1 MSAMV
6 QSGEPN
12 IRPMLPTDVRNVMAI
27 ELAEYPFPWTA
38 KIFSDCLRTG
48 YYCRIAEIDGK
59 MVGGYGVMSS
69 GAGEAHILNVCVAG
83 TFQRQGIGR
92 TLMLHMLDEAESTGV
107 ETVFLEV
114 RESNPVALRL
124 YESLGFNQVGTR
136 KDYYPTK
143 DGREDAI
150 ILALPLTFP
159 VI

>member
-1 MSAMV
+1 MNTMPKTEEPKIRAMQV
-6 QSGEPN
+6 
-12 IRPMLPTDVRNVMAI
+12 TDVRDVMDI

-38 KIFSDCLRTG
+38 KIFSDCLRSG
-48 YYCRIAEIDGK
+48 YYCRIGEIDGQ
-59 MVGGYGVMSS
+59 MAGYGVMSS

-83 TFQRQGIGR
+83 AFRRRGLGR
-92 TLMLHMLDEAESTGV
+92 ILMLHMLDEAESTGV

-124 YESLGFNQVGTR
+124 YEGLGFNQVGMR
-136 KDYYPTK
+136 KDYYPTR

-150 ILALPLTFP
+150 IMALPLTFP

>member
-1 MSAMV
+1 MPKTEEPKIRAMQV
-6 QSGEPN
+6 
-12 IRPMLPTDVRNVMAI
+12 TDVRDVMDI

-38 KIFSDCLRTG
+38 KIFSDCLRSG
-48 YYCRIAEIDGK
+48 YYCRIGEIDGQ
-59 MVGGYGVMSS
+59 MAGYGVMSS

-83 TFQRQGIGR
+83 AFRRRGLGR
-92 TLMLHMLDEAESTGV
+92 ILMLHMLDEAESTGV

-124 YESLGFNQVGTR
+124 YEGLGFNQVGMR
-136 KDYYPTK
+136 KDYYPTR

-150 ILALPLTFP
+150 IMALPLTFP

>member
-1 MSAMV
+1 MNAMV
-6 QSGEPN
+6 QSDEPQ
-12 IRPMLPTDVRNVMAI
+12 IRAMQGTDVRDVMTI

-38 KIFSDCLRTG
+38 KIFSDCLRSG
-48 YYCRIAEIDGK
+48 YYCRIGEIDGQ
-59 MVGGYGVMSS
+59 MAGYGVMSS

-83 TFQRQGIGR
+83 AFRRQGLGR
-92 TLMLHMLDEAESTGV
+92 TLMLHMLDEAESMGV

-114 RESNPVALRL
+114 RESNPVAVRL
-124 YESLGFNQVGTR
+124 YEGLGFNQVGTR

-150 ILALPLTFP
+150 IMALPLTFP

>member
-1 MSAMV
+1 MSAV
-6 QSGEPN
+6 LSPDEVR
-12 IRPMLPTDVRNVMAI
+12 IRPMQLTDVRAVMDI

-38 KIFSDCLRTG
+38 RIFSDCVRIG
-48 YYCRIAEIDGK
+48 YSCRIAELEGEPA
-59 MVGGYGVMSS
+59 GYGIMSS

-83 TFQRQGIGR
+83 RFQRRGLGR
-92 TLMLHMLDEAESTGV
+92 TLMLHMIDEAEQQGV

-136 KDYYPTK
+136 KDYYPAEG
-143 DGREDAI
+143 GREDAI
-150 ILALPLTFP
+150 ILALPLSFP